1 MGSIKFYTIEDW
13 VNAYLKEW
21 GYDSPVLTSAIVEK
35 LQKEKGNL
43 HPDDVSKL
51 LDGHIQTYLD
61 SILPET
67 GLPAV
72 QRLNYFKMVFLAQKL
87 YEQINLFDD
96 ISNED
101 EKMLIACFH
110 RQLFQAAPDLIRA
123 DMFRQSI
130 KTFHPVWKIK
140 KTLAKGVKLVVKS
153 VSGK

>member
-21 GYDSPVLTSAIVEK
+21 GYDSPALASAIVEK

-51 LDGHIQTYLD
+51 LDGHIQSYLD
-61 SILPET
+61 NILPET
-67 GLPAV
+67 GLPAT

-87 YEQINLFDD
+87 YEKINLFDE

-110 RQLFQAAPDLIRA
+110 QQLFQAAPDLIRA

>member
-21 GYDSPVLTSAIVEK
+21 GYDSPALTSAIVEK